1 MNFVPQFCTIKIQ
14 MMETTVQAIL
24 YLHIAVGSLALIT
37 GMVAILSAKGNKWHR
52 TSGKIYALAMT
63 GVFIT
68 GIIVAGFRFNK
79 FLFLIAFLSCYTV
92 FSGVRIL
99 KLKRLHKKQNPKWY
113 DWFAGIVNGLANL
126 VFVVLGIHLGLTKGF
141 ASGGALLSIGFGI
154 GGLLLSYTNI
164 KPFIVR
170 PDKAYHWYL
179 SHIGNMMGGY
189 IATFTAF
196 LSTIV
201 SRTDFINPYLAF
213 ALPAVIGVPLLFFWL
228 HRTEKKFNPKTPS

>member
-1 MNFVPQFCTIKIQ
+1 
-14 MMETTVQAIL
+14 METIVNNIL
-24 YLHIAVGSLALIT
+24 YLHIFVGAISLIT
-37 GMVAILSAKGNKWHR
+37 GLVAILSAKGKKKHR
-52 TSGKIYALAMT
+52 LSGKIYAYAMT

-68 GIIVAGFRFNK
+68 GIIVASFQFNR
-79 FLFLIAFLSCYTV
+79 FLFLIAFLSYYTV

-99 KLKRLHKKQNPKWY
+99 KLKQLHKQQKPKWY
-113 DWFAGIVNGLANL
+113 DWFAGIINTIANL
-126 VFVVLGIHLGLTKGF
+126 VFVILGIYFGLTRGF
-141 ASGGALLSIGFGI
+141 DSGGALLSIGFGF
-154 GGLLLSYTNI
+154 GGLLLSYTNL

-201 SRTDFINPYLAF
+201 SRYDFINPYLAF
-213 ALPAVIGVPLLFFWL
+213 ALPALIGVPLLLYWL
-228 HRTEKKFNPKTPS
+228 HKTEQKFNPKTAS